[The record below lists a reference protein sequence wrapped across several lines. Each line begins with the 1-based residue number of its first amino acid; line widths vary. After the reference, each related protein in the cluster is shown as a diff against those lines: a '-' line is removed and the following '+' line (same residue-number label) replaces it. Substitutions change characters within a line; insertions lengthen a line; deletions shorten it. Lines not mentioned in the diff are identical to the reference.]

1 MIHTMDH
8 HSILKRKEILMQC
21 VRRFNLKLENKMHSE
36 MSHKDKHCIVPLTG
50 DAQSGQ
56 VQRHRKHHVGQQG
69 LGREWA
75 ELWR

>member
-1 MIHTMDH
+1 
-8 HSILKRKEILMQC
+8 MQC

-56 VQRHRKHHVGQQG
+56 VQRLRKHHVGQQG